1 MSKSGGVMRLTM
13 NGENALCFLKDNM
26 GNEVPLRVR
35 GIESSCNV
43 YGEIDVKVNAFYDR
57 DLEEKMKSGNTFKI
71 SQSRMWGRELHK
83 TQVIYNPPATIV
95 LWADGTRTV
104 VKCSPKDIY
113 DPEKG
118 LALCYMKKALG
129 NTSRALND
137 VLHSEEENWE

>member
-1 MSKSGGVMRLTM
+1 M
-13 NGENALCFLKDNM
+13 NGIGSTRMTFNDDNALCFLKDKV
-26 GNEVPLRVR
+26 GIEVPFRVR
-35 GIESSCNV
+35 GIESSCNE
-43 YGEIDVKVNAFYDR
+43 YGEINVRINAYYDR
-57 DLEEKMKSGNTFKI
+57 DLEEKMKTGNPFPIEK
-71 SQSRMWGRELHK
+71 SHLFGRELQK

-104 VKCSPKDIY
+104 VKCSPRDIY

-118 LALCYMKKALG
+118 LALCYMKKAMG

>member
-1 MSKSGGVMRLTM
+1 MSRIGGVMRLTM
-13 NGENALCFLKDNM
+13 NDKNALCFLRDNM

-43 YGEIDVKVNAFYDR
+43 FGEIG
-57 DLEEKMKSGNTFKI
+57 L
-71 SQSRMWGRELHK
+71 QK
-83 TQVIYNPPATIV
+83 THVIYNPPATIV

-104 VKCSPKDIY
+104 VKCSPHDIY

>member
-1 MSKSGGVMRLTM
+1 MSRIGHMRLAM
-13 NGENALCFLKDNM
+13 NDENALCFLKDNT

-35 GIESSCNV
+35 GIESSCNIF
-43 YGEIDVKVNAFYDR
+43 GEIDVRVNAYYDR
-57 DLEEKMKSGNTFKI
+57 ELEEQMKVGNPFPI
-71 SQSRMWGRELHK
+71 QQSRMWGKELHK

-104 VKCSPKDIY
+104 VKCDPLDTY
-113 DPEKG
+113 DQEKG

-137 VLHSEEENWE
+137 VLHSEEENWV

>member
-1 MSKSGGVMRLTM
+1 M
-13 NGENALCFLKDNM
+13 NRIGFMKMKVRDDNALCFLKDNM

-35 GIESSCNV
+35 GIESSYNDLGV
-43 YGEIDVKVNAFYDR
+43 IDVKVSAFYDR
-57 DLEEKMKSGNTFKI
+57 DLEDQMKSGNPFPI
-71 SQSRMWGRELHK
+71 SQSRKWGRELHK

-104 VKCSPKDIY
+104 VKCDPKDVY

>member
-1 MSKSGGVMRLTM
+1 MSRIGSMKMTF
-13 NGENALCFLKDNM
+13 NDDNALCFLKDKV
-26 GNEVPLRVR
+26 GIEVPLRVR
-35 GIESSCNV
+35 GIESSCNA

-57 DLEEKMKSGNTFKI
+57 DLEEKMKSGNPFPI
-71 SQSRMWGRELHK
+71 SQSRTCGRELHK
-83 TQVIYNPPATIV
+83 TQVIYNPPATVV

-104 VKCSPKDIY
+104 VKCSPNDLY